1 MKTVMREEVLQEKIV
16 MLSERTSRGDQLVEK
31 WSKKKD
37 IGENMQETYDA
48 NPAKIRGLAF
58 MLENQE
64 NHLRQLTETQISN
77 AFQTTPENVLRIVRL
92 GYPNSIRG
100 DVFLEWAMETARDSI
115 YYLSPVYAGTNR
127 DATAADVTHESSAS
141 RYPSEV
147 EEELMSISTKNYTIT
162 TDVQPIRPYS
172 ITILFDGVP
181 VAADDG
187 SGNITSSGGYL
198 NTGATN
204 SVNYT
209 TGAIDINGASA
220 NAAASAVTVI
230 YHVDT
235 EVAASYTEIGSV
247 ELQLRDH
254 QFRAKPYPLGVSW
267 SKMTEL
273 LLGTTLKI
281 DAEDALIRGASDEVK
296 KALDFMALKTGYR
309 SAQGNTLIEFDASI
323 ATTGADDELAHVNM
337 FTNAIDRASDAMY
350 NSLQRGGVTKIYGG
364 PGFISYLKLHK
375 KFTEAG
381 KQPAVGAFKVGSLD
395 GVDLYKC
402 PSAIVP
408 NNEGVAVYRNEQV
421 PEDVS
426 IAFGSLI
433 PLYKTQTL
441 EFKDFYS
448 TTGLAHF
455 GDSRVLQSKYL
466 QPMKILNLPS

>member
-1 MKTVMREEVLQEKIV
+1 MREEILQEKAA

-31 WSKKKD
+31 WSKKKG
-37 IGENMQETYDA
+37 IGENMQETYDS
-48 NPAKIRGLAF
+48 NPSKIRGLAF
-58 MLENQE
+58 MLENEE

-115 YYLSPVYAGTNR
+115 YYLSPVYASTKRG
-127 DATAADVTHESSAS
+127 ATAGDISHESSAS
-141 RYPSEV
+141 RYPTEI
-147 EEELMSISTKNYTIT
+147 EEEAMTISTKNYTLT
-162 TDVQPIRPYS
+162 TSVQPIRPYS
-172 ITILFDGVP
+172 VTILFDGVP
-181 VAADDG
+181 VASDDG
-187 SGNITSSGGYL
+187 AGNIVSSSGAL
-198 NTGATN
+198 NTGLTN
-204 SVNYT
+204 TVDYT
-209 TGAIDINGASA
+209 TGVIDINGAAA
-220 NAAASAVTVI
+220 NPAATSVTAI
-230 YHVDT
+230 YSVDT
-235 EVAASYTEIGSV
+235 EVAASYDEIGSI
-247 ELQLRDH
+247 ELQLKDH

-281 DAEDALIRGASDEVK
+281 DAEEALIRGASDEVK

-309 SAQGNTLIEFDASI
+309 AAQGNTQIVFDASI

-337 FTNAIDRASDAMY
+337 FSNAIDRASDAMY
-350 NSLQRGGVTKIYGG
+350 DSLQRGGVTKIYGG

-381 KQPAVGAFKVGSLD
+381 RQPAVGAYKVGTLD
-395 GVDLYKC
+395 GIDLFKC

-408 NNEGVAVYRNEQV
+408 NDEGVAVYRNEQV

-433 PLYKTQTL
+433 PLYKTQTM

-455 GDSRVLQSKYL
+455 GDYKTLQPKYL
-466 QPMKILNLPS
+466 QPMKIDNLPVA

>member
-1 MKTVMREEVLQEKIV
+1 MKTVMREEVLNEKIV

-31 WSKKKD
+31 WSKKRG
-37 IGENMQETYDA
+37 IGENMQESYDS
-48 NPAKIRGLAF
+48 NPAKIRGLAS

-115 YYLSPVYAGTNR
+115 YYLSPVYATTNR
-127 DATAADVTHESSAS
+127 DATAANVTHESSAS

-147 EEELMSISTKNYTIT
+147 EEEAMSISTKNYTLT

-187 SGNITSSGGYL
+187 AGNIVSSSGAL
-198 NTGATN
+198 NTSATN
-204 SVNYT
+204 TVNYT
-209 TGAIDINGASA
+209 TGAIDINGAAA
-220 NAAASAVTVI
+220 NPAATAVLAI

-309 SAQGNTLIEFDASI
+309 SAQGNTLIQFDASI

-381 KQPAVGAFKVGSLD
+381 RQPAIGGYKVGSLD

-408 NNEGVAVYRNEQV
+408 NDEGVAVYRNEQV

-426 IAFGSLI
+426 VAFGSLI

-466 QPMKILNLPS
+466 QPMKINNLPA

>member
-1 MKTVMREEVLQEKIV
+1 MKTVMREEVLQEKMV

-31 WSKKKD
+31 WSKKRG

-48 NPAKIRGLAF
+48 NPSKIRGLAF

-115 YYLSPVYAGTNR
+115 YYLSPVYSTTKRG
-127 DATAADVTHESSAS
+127 ATTGDVTHESSAS
-141 RYPSEV
+141 RYPTEI
-147 EEELMSISTKNYTIT
+147 EEEAMAISTKNYTLT
-162 TDVQPIRPYS
+162 CAQLPVRPYS
-172 ITILFDGVP
+172 VTILFDGVP

-187 SGNITSSGGYL
+187 AGNITSATGAL

-204 SVNYT
+204 TIVYA
-209 TGAIDINGASA
+209 TGVIDINGAAA
-220 NAAASAVTVI
+220 NPAATSVTAI
-230 YHVDT
+230 YHFDS
-235 EVAASYTEIGSV
+235 EVAAKYTEIGSV

-309 SAQGNTLIEFDASI
+309 ASQGNTQIEFDASI

-350 NSLQRGGVTKIYGG
+350 DTLQRGGVTKIYGG

-381 KQPAVGAFKVGSLD
+381 KQPAVGAYKVGSLD
-395 GVDLYKC
+395 GIDLYKA
-402 PSAIVP
+402 PSAVVP
-408 NNEGVAVYRNEQV
+408 NDEGVAVYRNEQV

-466 QPMKILNLPS
+466 QPMKITNLPS